1 MSEYSFKKDTGIDSL
16 FSSGHLSKRAY
27 NCCYNA
33 NLLTLGSIIEFHN
46 KGWRN
51 FYNIRNCGL
60 QTVTELCVL
69 CNKYKDLVTDEDKSG
84 NTVICEVSDNT
95 AIEELS
101 IQNPKEHGEY
111 AKQFYSLEFERLK
124 GRLSVRGRH
133 LCEETWETYKDM
145 FPFFN
150 FKYFSFCRQFATKKK
165 SSDELFNMLQTFKA
179 IYKANSGNSEDEYS
193 KLVQE
198 SRFPFL
204 IDRELD
210 FVLKFKEQYGRY
222 PMLFILN
229 AYFALSIDTTDAI
242 YAYKFGILTGEPHNN
257 DEVAIAYSITGER
270 VRQHIQNYH
279 LNTSLGFATLPDWNY
294 YIEKA
299 PLVITDESD
308 FFRAT
313 SQEEQIKNGFIAFAG
328 LLGTVVYYRKLR
340 RKSTNVFVKEKYE
353 TRAREILNKLSE
365 LLDAKQPRDLKIT
378 VSSIVG
384 NNPDENYIAT
394 TFLKHFFNI
403 NVDEDNTFE
412 IKQRRVDIGLEMTE
426 ILETLGYP
434 ITLEELFM
442 LFKDRYPEH
451 KYEDATQLRPSI
463 MKSDDI
469 VSIGKSGMYGLK
481 KWNMF
486 TGSVRDC
493 AYMILAQSKDP
504 MPDRLLVERILTY
517 YPNSNYKSIMSSLV
531 SDPKERFAHYTD
543 STTGLMEYSQMTNKT
558 LTKSRMSSENRLEEL
573 KAFLTTYRRWPFI
586 SGGDE
591 EASLARWI
599 YNHTRR
605 DILVEYN
612 PEERRQLAK
621 LQEEYANYPQNSKE
635 NEFLNL
641 CSDLKVFLEKNYKL
655 PQEESS
661 NKQEAELAV
670 WFKKAITKKVP
681 YQDNRSSYL
690 DELLNYLKDYG
701 FTFK

>member
-1 MSEYSFKKDTGIDSL
+1 MNEYSFTKDTSIDSL
-16 FSSGHLSKRAY
+16 FTSGSLSKRAY

-51 FYNIRNCGL
+51 FYNLRNCGL
-60 QTVTELCVL
+60 QTVTELCAL
-69 CNKYKDLVTDEDKSG
+69 CNKYKDLVTDEEKSG
-84 NTVICEVSDNT
+84 NTVICEISDNT
-95 AIEELS
+95 AIEELA
-101 IQNPKEHGEY
+101 IQNAQELGE
-111 AKQFYSLEFERLK
+111 AAQQFYSLEFERLK

-133 LCEETWETYKDM
+133 LCEETWKTYKDM

-179 IYKANSGNSEDEYS
+179 IYKANSSNSEEEYA

-222 PMLFILN
+222 PMLYILN
-229 AYFALSIDTTDAI
+229 AYFALSINTIDAM

-257 DEVAIAYSITGER
+257 DEVANAFSITRER
-270 VRQHIQNYH
+270 VRQHIQNYQ
-279 LNTSLGFATLPDWNY
+279 LSTSLSFDTLPDWNY
-294 YIEKA
+294 YIDNA
-299 PLVITDESD
+299 PIVLTNESN
-308 FFRAT
+308 FFRT
-313 SQEEQIKNGFIAFAG
+313 TTQEEQLKNGFIAFAG
-328 LLGTVVYYRKLR
+328 LLGTVVNYRKLR
-340 RKSTNVFVKEKYE
+340 RKNTNVFVKEEYE

-365 LLDAKQPRDLKIT
+365 VLDTKQPRDIKKS
-378 VSSIVG
+378 VNSVVE
-384 NNPDENYIAT
+384 NNPDDNYIAT

-412 IKQRRVDIGLEMTE
+412 IKQMRVDIGLELTE

-434 ITLEELFM
+434 ISLEELFM

-493 AYMILAQSKDP
+493 AYMILAQSAEP
-504 MPDRLLVERILTY
+504 MPDGLLVERILTY

-543 STTGLMEYSQMTNKT
+543 STTWLMEYSHMTNKT
-558 LTKSRMSSENRLEEL
+558 LTKSRMTSENRLEEL
-573 KAFLTTYRRWPFI
+573 SAFISTYRRWPFI

-591 EASLARWI
+591 ESSLARWV
-599 YNHTRR
+599 Y
-605 DILVEYN
+605 
-612 PEERRQLAK
+612 
-621 LQEEYANYPQNSKE
+621 S
-635 NEFLNL
+635 EF
-641 CSDLKVFLEKNYKL
+641 CK
-655 PQEESS
+655 
-661 NKQEAELAV
+661 
-670 WFKKAITKKVP
+670 
-681 YQDNRSSYL
+681 
-690 DELLNYLKDYG
+690 
-701 FTFK
+701 